1 MPNNRSS
8 EMSQNLLLSRLPSVV
23 RVQIDGLLEPVS
35 LDKGATLFD
44 IGEDLRHGYFPTSGL
59 VSLVAL
65 TPNGDVVEVAAVARD
80 GVVGLS
86 ALLHVA
92 TAPHQATVRLP
103 GQALRFRADV
113 LRAELQRNAILRSTV
128 WQYANR
134 ASAELS
140 QAVAC
145 RAFHSVRQRYCCWLL
160 RMATRIGADVL
171 DLTQET
177 AAQSLGVVRP
187 VVTRVALE
195 MQDAGA
201 IRYRH
206 GHLVIIDRSVLKRA
220 TCDCYVS
227 LE

>member
-1 MPNNRSS
+1 
-8 EMSQNLLLSRLPSVV
+8 MSQNVLLSRLPSLL
-23 RVQIDGLLEPVS
+23 RMQIHGLLEPVS

-44 IGEDLRHGYFPTSGL
+44 IGDDLRHGYFPLSGL

-65 TPNGDVVEVAAVARD
+65 TANGEVVEVAAVARD
-80 GVVGLS
+80 GIVGLP
-86 ALLHVA
+86 ALFHIA
-92 TAPHQATVRLP
+92 TAPHRAIVRLP
-103 GQALRFRADV
+103 GQALRFRAQAF
-113 LRAELQRNAILRSTV
+113 RAELQRNAILRSTV
-128 WQYANR
+128 WEYANR
-134 ASAELS
+134 AAAELS

-160 RMATRIGADVL
+160 RMATRTGADVL
-171 DLTQET
+171 DLTQEA
-177 AAQSLGVVRP
+177 AAQSLGVARP
-187 VVTRVALE
+187 VVTKVALQ

-206 GHLVIIDRSVLKRA
+206 GHLIIVDRSVLKRA